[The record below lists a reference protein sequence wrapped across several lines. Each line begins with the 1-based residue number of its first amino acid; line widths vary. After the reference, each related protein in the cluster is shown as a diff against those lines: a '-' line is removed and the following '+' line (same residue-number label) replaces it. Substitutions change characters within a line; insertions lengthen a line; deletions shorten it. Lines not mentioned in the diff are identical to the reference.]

1 MVTGDA
7 GKGIWVPHSPNEG
20 KRGVDVTKIGGYTYD
35 MELDEYGPIG
45 PSIGVALDGP
55 MRHRGKV
62 FWSKADGSVTCGLW
76 EVDAG
81 RFSCAFDG
89 EGEMV
94 HVVKGAI
101 IATAD
106 SGEVIELGEG
116 DIYTFTP
123 GWTGIWEMP
132 QPMRKFFTTFTE

>member
-1 MVTGDA
+1 M
-7 GKGIWVPHSPNEG
+7 PHCTNE
-20 KRGVDVTKIGGYTYD
+20 RAVSVDVTKMGGHAYD
-35 MELDEYGPIG
+35 MALDEYGPI
-45 PSIGVALDGP
+45 SENIGLALDGP
-55 MRHRGKV
+55 MNHRGKV
-62 FWSKADGSVTCGLW
+62 FWSKSDGSVTCGLW

-81 RFSCAFDG
+81 RFSCRFDG

-94 HVVKGAI
+94 HVVKGTI

-106 SGEVIELGEG
+106 NGEVVELGEG

-132 QPMRKFFTTFTE
+132 TPMRKFFTTFTE